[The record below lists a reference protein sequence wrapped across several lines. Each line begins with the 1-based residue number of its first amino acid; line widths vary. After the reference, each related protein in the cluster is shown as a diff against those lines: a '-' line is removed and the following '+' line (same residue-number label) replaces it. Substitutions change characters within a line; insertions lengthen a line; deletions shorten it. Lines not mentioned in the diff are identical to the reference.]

1 MITVGSL
8 MAIAAGIIVPYGLL
22 LLGDITD
29 NFISYDIGQQ
39 LLTSNN
45 TSPVLDNQTFF
56 CNVSTDDSSSNIQ
69 RYLLSQDIGK
79 ELQQTIALYSYYY
92 IGLGTG
98 LFLSIFI
105 ANMFWNFSAY
115 RQTRRMR
122 LAFFRSI
129 MYQNIGWFDV
139 NSSSELNTCLA
150 E

>member
-1 MITVGSL
+1 MIIVGSL
-8 MAIAAGIIVPYGLL
+8 MATVAGIIVPSSLL
-22 LLGDITD
+22 LLGGVID

-39 LLTSNN
+39 LLTTN
-45 TSPVLDNQTFF
+45 TTSTVLDNQTYF

-69 RYLLSQDIGK
+69 RYLLSQDSKK

-122 LAFFRSI
+122 LAFFHSI

-139 NSSSELNTCLA
+139 NSSAELNSRLA

>member
-1 MITVGSL
+1 MIIVGSL
-8 MAIAAGIIVPYGLL
+8 MATVAGIIGSYQLL
-22 LLGDITD
+22 LLGDIID

-39 LLTSNN
+39 LLTTN
-45 TSPVLDNQTFF
+45 TTSTVLDNQTYF

-69 RYLLSQDIGK
+69 RYLLSQDSEK

-92 IGLGTG
+92 IGLGNG

-122 LAFFRSI
+122 LAFFHSI
-129 MYQNIGWFDV
+129 IYQNIGWFDV
-139 NSSSELNTCLA
+139 NSSAELNTRLA

>member
-1 MITVGSL
+1 MIIVGSL
-8 MAIAAGIIVPYGLL
+8 MATTAGIIVPCGLL
-22 LLGDITD
+22 LLGDVID

-45 TSPVLDNQTFF
+45 TSTVLDNQTYF
-56 CNVSTDDSSSNIQ
+56 CNVSTDDSSSNVQ
-69 RYLLSQDIGK
+69 RYLLSQDSGK

-98 LFLSIFI
+98 RFVSIFI

-139 NSSSELNTCLA
+139 NPSSELNTRLA

>member
-1 MITVGSL
+1 MIIVGSL
-8 MAIAAGIIVPYGLL
+8 MATVAGIIGSYQLL
-22 LLGDITD
+22 LLGGVID

-39 LLTSNN
+39 LLTSNT
-45 TSPVLDNQTFF
+45 TSTVLDNQTYF

-69 RYLLSQDIGK
+69 RYLLSQDSEK
-79 ELQQTIALYSYYY
+79 ELQQSIALYSYYY
-92 IGLGTG
+92 IALGNG

-122 LAFFRSI
+122 LAFFHSI
-129 MYQNIGWFDV
+129 IYQNIGWFDV
-139 NSSSELNTCLA
+139 NSSVELNARLA